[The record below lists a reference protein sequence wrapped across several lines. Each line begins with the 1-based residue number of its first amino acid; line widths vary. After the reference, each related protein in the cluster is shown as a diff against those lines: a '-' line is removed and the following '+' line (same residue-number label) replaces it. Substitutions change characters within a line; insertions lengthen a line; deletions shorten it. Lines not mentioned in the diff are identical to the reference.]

1 MPKAPGS
8 LLRLVYS
15 LERRRAGRAYTVV
28 LTLRRVGD
36 GGPAVVLASS
46 RQVAQGPRAFVI
58 GTGERV
64 DLAVPGGLMPR
75 HVAVVT
81 TPRTDGVVVRLLSL
95 HPDRGVQ
102 TNLLPRGLA
111 ATPTGEDHGGPPE
124 PIGGLAAKDAAR
136 IRFDGLELEVTTE
149 LDAPE
154 APFAPQLL
162 ETYPVGGQLA
172 FHAGPPLRPVGDS
185 ISSIS
190 GPEGGGHAIPALLSS
205 SREGEAVGGSL
216 VLRARTGAHRVDVE
230 PEQLR
235 RGVLIGRSRRC
246 VLGRGFD
253 ENDGLSRVHALV
265 IRVDGDGAPGGVYAL
280 DLASRYGLRD
290 VSRPS
295 RLLTSA
301 RLDDGIGC
309 LVYGAGYLTYE
320 G

>member
-15 LERRRAGRAYTVV
+15 LERRRAGRTYTVV
-28 LTLRRVGD
+28 LTLRRAAD
-36 GGPAVVLASS
+36 GGPSVVLASS

-81 TPRTDGVVVRLLSL
+81 VPRTDGVFVRVLSL
-95 HPDRGVQ
+95 HPDRGLA
-102 TNLLPRGLA
+102 TNLLPRAGASAPAEQIAEAEA
-111 ATPTGEDHGGPPE
+111 AGPE
-124 PIGGLAAKDAAR
+124 PIGGVSARDAAR
-136 IRFDGLELEVTTE
+136 VRFDGLELEVTTE

-154 APFAPQLL
+154 AVFQPALL
-162 ETYPVGGQLA
+162 ETFPTGAQLA
-172 FHAGPPLRPVGDS
+172 FHAGAPVRPVGDS

-190 GPEGGGHAIPALLSS
+190 GPEGGGHAIPALVFA
-205 SREGEAVGGSL
+205 SREGEALGGSL
-216 VLRARTGAHRVDVE
+216 VLRARSGAHRVEVDA
-230 PEQLR
+230 EQLR

-265 IRVDGDGAPGGVYAL
+265 MRVEEGVFAL

-295 RLLTSA
+295 RLLAMA
-301 RLDDGIGC
+301 RIDDGIGC